1 MLWLK
6 KGEKMIFKVS
16 CEFYIRADD
25 EKDAEDIVID
35 DFCGGDFYEEH
46 IIIEESECKKEDIWN
61 NEN

>member
-1 MLWLK
+1 
-6 KGEKMIFKVS
+6 MIFKVS

-46 IIIEESECKKEDIWN
+46 ILIEETENSIKEGDIWN
-61 NEN
+61 SEELK